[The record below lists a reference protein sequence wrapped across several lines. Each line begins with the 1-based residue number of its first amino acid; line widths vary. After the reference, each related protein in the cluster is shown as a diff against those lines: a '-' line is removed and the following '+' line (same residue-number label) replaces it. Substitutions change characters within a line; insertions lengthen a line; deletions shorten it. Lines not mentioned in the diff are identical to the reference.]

1 MSLLRLCRVL
11 PVCLVALSQPLPA
24 AAQQAVA
31 PTPATFTRTDTLDAV
46 TALFITKRN
55 AAYWPLAL
63 ALPGLRLMASGQRK
77 YDVYSGQWV
86 DTPASG
92 GAVAAGLGL
101 AGAGLGFMLAR
112 NSTYSM
118 AKLNEFQRTYAAG
131 APLSPVY
138 AALLRPR
145 HFAKAD
151 QWREKTARKQ
161 ARRKK

>member
-1 MSLLRLCRVL
+1 MLFRLLSLSLLLRLGC
-11 PVCLVALSQPLPA
+11 LPA
-24 AAQQAVA
+24 AAQQPVVPAAV
-31 PTPATFTRTDTLDAV
+31 TFTRTDTLDAV

-63 ALPGLRLMASGQRK
+63 ALPGLRLLASSQRE
-77 YDVYSGQWV
+77 YDIYNGQWV

-101 AGAGLGFMLAR
+101 MGAGLGFMLAR

-131 APLSPVY
+131 APLPPAY

-145 HFAKAD
+145 HFARADYWRKKA
-151 QWREKTARKQ
+151 ARKQ
-161 ARRKK
+161 ARKSR